1 LARNPIT
8 SKDESKIQNRRSR
21 WLLIFTLLLA
31 SLLLYIT
38 LHGLDWNAFW
48 VSIRYGHYEFLL
60 LTIPI
65 TSINYFIRALRWS
78 CLINSEKKIPLIS
91 IFWANMVGYMGND
104 YLPARAGELI
114 RSAYLGRQN
123 GLGTSFVLATALV
136 ERLLDVI
143 ALVLIG
149 SISLLVQSNISPLL
163 ANALRFMA
171 FAGTAGLIV
180 IIAAPFQEK
189 LIRSIVTSIP
199 LPEKYS
205 LMISQQISRFLTGI
219 RSLHNGRRLGLFI
232 LLTAAIWLIDA
243 FANTLGVRIISQ
255 TLTIRQALIFL
266 AALGLSSAIPSTP
279 GYIGVYQFVAV
290 SVLAPFGF
298 SRANALAY
306 ILISQILHY
315 LLVSFLGL
323 IGLWRINRLR
333 PSPETVELIKE

>member
-1 LARNPIT
+1 MARNPDSVNKENKT
-8 SKDESKIQNRRSR
+8 RNNRPR
-21 WLLIFTLLLA
+21 WLLLFSILLA
-31 SLLLYIT
+31 ALLLYLT
-38 LHGLDWNAFW
+38 LRGLDWITFW
-48 VSIRYGHYEFLL
+48 ETIRSGHYEIIL

-65 TSINYFIRALRWS
+65 VSINYLIRALRWS
-78 CLINSEKKIPLIS
+78 CLVNSDSKIPFTS

-114 RSAYLGRQN
+114 RSAYLGQQN

-143 ALVLIG
+143 ALVLIC
-149 SISLLVQSNISPLL
+149 SVSLLAQANISPLL

-171 FAGTAGLIV
+171 LAGTAGLTV

-189 LIRSIVTSIP
+189 FIRRIVSKLP
-199 LPEKYS
+199 LPEKFLS
-205 LMISQQISRFLTGI
+205 SISQQITRFLTGM

-232 LLTAAIWLIDA
+232 ILTATIWLIDA

-255 TLTIRQALIFL
+255 TLTIRQAFILL

-290 SVLAPFGF
+290 SVLTPFGF

-315 LLVSFLGL
+315 LVVSFWGL
-323 IGLWRINRLR
+323 IGLWKINRDN
-333 PSPETVELIKE
+333 PSSRMTGSLKY